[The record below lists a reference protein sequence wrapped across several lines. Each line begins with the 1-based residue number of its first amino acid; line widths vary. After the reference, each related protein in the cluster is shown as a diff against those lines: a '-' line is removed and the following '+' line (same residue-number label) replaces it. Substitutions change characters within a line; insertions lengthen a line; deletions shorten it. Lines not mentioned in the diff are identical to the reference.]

1 MTASAMYGDLK
12 PTTARRW
19 QLRVRECVAL
29 VACVA
34 VLAWSARSLWENLS
48 ATRVSARS
56 LQAHEAADRVTAA
69 MRLGDRATAEPD
81 VAIPSLTAVLRD
93 SDPEVRSTA
102 AQSLGNLL
110 PASVE
115 QGTEDNLVVAARSGL
130 VRVLKDESSMVR
142 LSAARSLADTEAA
155 LARRRAE
162 VSGSSAPAPLEP
174 QVVVNAIVEVA
185 MARDPKTYRAAFSM
199 LDYVLERIPAA
210 PPPAILAALHDP
222 SISFRAAAVTAIG
235 GFRVGIDPIIP
246 RLFQLLRLDDAELRF
261 ATSLTVNRVRPSP
274 KAIPILIQGLSDR
287 SSDVRA
293 GAALMLARIG
303 PSATA
308 AIPSL
313 LEVLKEP
320 LTAERRTDPAV
331 DAALALGEIAPMST
345 AAESAIAALAET
357 MKSSSESRRSRA
369 SSALAKFGASAAPT
383 VPVLIAAF
391 VQATAPENFQASA
404 ATFIARA
411 LGDIAPKSAYS
422 NDAIE
427 ALRAALHSRSSST
440 RLASADAL
448 ARFGPAAASAIPALE
463 SLAKEDDTQIQT
475 AASAALRAIE
485 TGPEA
490 LGK

>member
-1 MTASAMYGDLK
+1 MYGDLK
-12 PTTARRW
+12 PTTGRRW
-19 QLRVRECVAL
+19 QLHVRECFAL
-29 VACVA
+29 VACIA
-34 VLAWSARSLWENLS
+34 VLAWSARSLWENQS
-48 ATRVSARS
+48 VTRVSARS

-93 SDPEVRSTA
+93 PDPEVRSTA

-155 LARRRAE
+155 IARRRAGVPE
-162 VSGSSAPAPLEP
+162 SSALAPLDP
-174 QVVVNAIVEVA
+174 QVMVHAIVEVA
-185 MARDPKTYRAAFSM
+185 LARDPKTYRAAFSM
-199 LDYVLERIPAA
+199 LDYVLFRIPAA
-210 PPPAILAALHDP
+210 PPPPSLVAALDDP
-222 SISFRAAAVTAIG
+222 SVSFRAAAVTAFG
-235 GFRVGIDPIIP
+235 GFRVGIDPVIP
-246 RLFQLLRLDDAELRF
+246 RLLHLLGQDDAELRD
-261 ATSLTVNRVRPSP
+261 ATYVTVNRVRPST
-274 KAIPILIQGLSDR
+274 KAIPSLIRALSNR
-287 SSDVRA
+287 SSAVRA
-293 GAALMLARIG
+293 GAALMLAHVG
-303 PSATA
+303 PSATV
-308 AIPSL
+308 AIPPL

-320 LTAERRTDPAV
+320 LSAERRTDPVV
-331 DAALALGEIAPMST
+331 DAALALGEIAPMSSS
-345 AAESAIAALAET
+345 AESVIAALAET
-357 MKSSSESRRSRA
+357 LKSPSESRRSGA
-369 SSALAKFGASAAPT
+369 SSALGKFGAHAAPT

-391 VQATAPENFQASA
+391 AQATAPASLRA
-404 ATFIARA
+404 GESTFIAGA
-411 LGDIAPKSAYS
+411 LGDIAPKSPYAQ
-422 NDAIE
+422 DAIE

-475 AASAALRAIE
+475 AASAALRAID